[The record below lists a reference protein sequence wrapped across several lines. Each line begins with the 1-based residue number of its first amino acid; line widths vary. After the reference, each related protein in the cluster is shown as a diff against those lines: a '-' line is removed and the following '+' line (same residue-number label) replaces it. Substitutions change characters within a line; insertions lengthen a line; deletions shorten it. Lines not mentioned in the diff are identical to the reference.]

1 MPDNAPILS
10 VRNLSKRFGGLHAV
24 ESVSFDLMNGE
35 ILGLL
40 GPNGAGKTTC
50 FNMISGV
57 YTPTEG
63 TIHFRGRRTDGLE
76 PHEMA
81 ALGVGRTFQ
90 IVRPFAAMTVAEN
103 VMTALGQ
110 SNYTGLHALV
120 RAWNTRATRLRAVEL
135 LERVG
140 LAVLADRNSGQLPLG
155 DHRRLEIARSLALS
169 PKLLLLDESFSGLR
183 HEEIGVMERLIRSL
197 SESGISILL
206 IEHNM
211 KVAMSLSHRVVVLDH
226 GRKLAEGS
234 PADVASNPDVIE
246 AYLGKGGIT
255 DAAVGL

>member
-1 MPDNAPILS
+1 MPDNAPLLS

-57 YTPTEG
+57 YAPTEG

-81 ALGVGRTFQ
+81 GLGVGRTFQ
-90 IVRPFAAMTVAEN
+90 IVRPFASMTVAEN
-103 VMTALGQ
+103 VMTALGR
-110 SNYTGLHALV
+110 SNYTGLHALF
-120 RAWNTRATRLRAVEL
+120 RAWNTRTTRLRAMEL
-135 LERVG
+135 LEQVG
-140 LAVLADRNSGQLPLG
+140 LAPYADRNAGQLPLG
-155 DHRRLEIARSLALS
+155 DHRRLEIARALALS

-197 SESGISILL
+197 SGTGISILL

-211 KVAMSLSHRVVVLDH
+211 KVAMTLSHRVVVLDH

>member
-103 VMTALGQ
+103 VMTALGR

-120 RAWNTRATRLRAVEL
+120 RAWNTRAARLRAVVEKP
-135 LERVG
+135 R
-140 LAVLADRNSGQLPLG
+140 LADAPSRLG
-155 DHRRLEIARSLALS
+155 IVGRYI
-169 PKLLLLDESFSGLR
+169 
-183 HEEIGVMERLIRSL
+183 L
-197 SESGISILL
+197 SETIF
-206 IEHNM
+206 EHI
-211 KVAMSLSHRVVVLDH
+211 DQI
-226 GRKLAEGS
+226 
-234 PADVASNPDVIE
+234 PP
-246 AYLGKGGIT
+246 GKDGELQIT
-255 DAAVGL
+255 DALASQIASGETVWSYQFEGTRYDTGRPLGYIVANVAAALQREDLAAPLSARLNTLLAGGR

>member
-10 VRNLSKRFGGLHAV
+10 VRNLSKHFGGLHAV

-57 YTPTEG
+57 YAPTEG
-63 TIHFRGRRTDGLE
+63 TIHFQGRRTDGLE

-81 ALGVGRTFQ
+81 GLGVGRTFQ
-90 IVRPFAAMTVAEN
+90 IVRPFASMTVAEN

-120 RAWNTRATRLRAVEL
+120 RARNTRAARLRAVEL

-140 LAVLADRNSGQLPLG
+140 LASYADRNSGQLPLG

>member
-81 ALGVGRTFQ
+81 GLGVGRTFQ

-103 VMTALGQ
+103 VMTALGR

-120 RAWNTRATRLRAVEL
+120 RAWNTRTTRLRAVEL

-140 LAVLADRNSGQLPLG
+140 LASYADRNAGQLPLG
-155 DHRRLEIARSLALS
+155 DHRRLEIARALALS

>member
-57 YTPTEG
+57 YAPTEG
-63 TIHFRGRRTDGLE
+63 TIHFLGRRTDGLE

-81 ALGVGRTFQ
+81 GLGVGRTFQ
-90 IVRPFAAMTVAEN
+90 IVRPFASMTVAEN

-120 RAWNTRATRLRAVEL
+120 RAWNTRAARLRADRLDVFGC
-135 LERVG
+135 RAG
-140 LAVLADRNSGQLPLG
+140 QGAVRWRLCRIKTRGGRLYQTLGGGVWQRRHQNQCHLPRHHPHCHDGRNAQNPTYRQNSLRPLW
-155 DHRRLEIARSLALS
+155 
-169 PKLLLLDESFSGLR
+169 
-183 HEEIGVMERLIRSL
+183 
-197 SESGISILL
+197 
-206 IEHNM
+206 
-211 KVAMSLSHRVVVLDH
+211 
-226 GRKLAEGS
+226 
-234 PADVASNPDVIE
+234 
-246 AYLGKGGIT
+246 
-255 DAAVGL
+255 

>member
-120 RAWNTRATRLRAVEL
+120 RAWNTRTTRLRAVEL

-140 LAVLADRNSGQLPLG
+140 LASYADRNSGQLPLG

>member
-103 VMTALGQ
+103 VMTALGR

-120 RAWNTRATRLRAVEL
+120 RAWNTRTTRLRAVEL

>member
-10 VRNLSKRFGGLHAV
+10 VRNLSKHFGGLHAV

-81 ALGVGRTFQ
+81 GLGVGRTFQ

-103 VMTALGQ
+103 VMTALGR

-120 RAWNTRATRLRAVEL
+120 RAWNTRTTRLRAVEL

-140 LAVLADRNSGQLPLG
+140 LAVLADRNAGQLPLG

>member
-10 VRNLSKRFGGLHAV
+10 IRNLSKRFGGLHAV

-81 ALGVGRTFQ
+81 GLGVGRTFQ

-103 VMTALGQ
+103 VMTALGR

-120 RAWNTRATRLRAVEL
+120 RAWNTRTTRLRAVEL

-140 LAVLADRNSGQLPLG
+140 LASYADRNSGQLPLG

>member
-1 MPDNAPILS
+1 MPDNAPLLS
-10 VRNLSKRFGGLHAV
+10 IRNLSKRFGGLHAV
-24 ESVSFDLMNGE
+24 ESVSFDLMDGE

-57 YTPTEG
+57 YAPTEG

-81 ALGVGRTFQ
+81 GLGVGRTFQ
-90 IVRPFAAMTVAEN
+90 IVRPFATMTVAEN
-103 VMTALGQ
+103 VMTALGR

-120 RAWNTRATRLRAVEL
+120 RAWNTRATRLRAMEL
-135 LERVG
+135 LEQVG
-140 LAVLADRNSGQLPLG
+140 LAPYADRNAGQLPLG
-155 DHRRLEIARSLALS
+155 DHRRLEIARALALS

-197 SESGISILL
+197 SGTGISILL

-211 KVAMSLSHRVVVLDH
+211 KVAMTLSHRVVVLDH

>member
-120 RAWNTRATRLRAVEL
+120 RAWNTRTTRLRAVEL

-140 LAVLADRNSGQLPLG
+140 LAVLADRNAGQLPLG

>member
-103 VMTALGQ
+103 VMTALGR

-120 RAWNTRATRLRAVEL
+120 RAWNTRTTRLRAVEL

-140 LAVLADRNSGQLPLG
+140 LAVLADRNAGQLPLG

>member
-81 ALGVGRTFQ
+81 GFGVGRTFQ

-103 VMTALGQ
+103 VMTALGR

-120 RAWNTRATRLRAVEL
+120 RAWNTRTTRLRAVEL

-140 LAVLADRNSGQLPLG
+140 LASYADRNSGQLPLG

>member
-10 VRNLSKRFGGLHAV
+10 VRNLSKHFGGLHAV

-120 RAWNTRATRLRAVEL
+120 RAWNTRAARLRAVEL

-140 LAVLADRNSGQLPLG
+140 LASYADRNSGQLPLG

>member
-81 ALGVGRTFQ
+81 GLGVGRTFQ

-103 VMTALGQ
+103 VMTALGR

-120 RAWNTRATRLRAVEL
+120 RAWNTRTTRLRAVEL

-140 LAVLADRNSGQLPLG
+140 LASYADRNSGQLPLG

>member
-1 MPDNAPILS
+1 MPDNAPLLS
-10 VRNLSKRFGGLHAV
+10 IRNLSKRFGGLHAV
-24 ESVSFDLMNGE
+24 ESVSFDLMDGE

-57 YTPTEG
+57 YAPTEG
-63 TIHFRGRRTDGLE
+63 TIHFQGRRTDGLE

-81 ALGVGRTFQ
+81 GLGVGRTFQ

-103 VMTALGQ
+103 VMTALGR

-120 RAWNTRATRLRAVEL
+120 RAWNTRATRLRAMEL
-135 LERVG
+135 LEQVG
-140 LAVLADRNSGQLPLG
+140 LASYADRNAGQLPLG

-197 SESGISILL
+197 SGSGISILL

-211 KVAMSLSHRVVVLDH
+211 KVAMTLSHRVVVLDH

>member
-10 VRNLSKRFGGLHAV
+10 VRNLSKHFGGLHAV

-81 ALGVGRTFQ
+81 GFGVGRTFQ

-120 RAWNTRATRLRAVEL
+120 RAWNTRAARLRAVEL

-140 LAVLADRNSGQLPLG
+140 LASYADRNSGQLPLG

>member
-81 ALGVGRTFQ
+81 GLGVGRTFQ

-103 VMTALGQ
+103 VMTALGR

-120 RAWNTRATRLRAVEL
+120 RAWNTRTTRLRAVEL

>member
-10 VRNLSKRFGGLHAV
+10 VRNLSKHFGGLHAV

-103 VMTALGQ
+103 VMTALGR

-120 RAWNTRATRLRAVEL
+120 RAWNTRTTRLRAVEL

-140 LAVLADRNSGQLPLG
+140 LASYADRNSGQLPLG

>member
-81 ALGVGRTFQ
+81 GLGVGRTFQ

-103 VMTALGQ
+103 VMTALGR

-120 RAWNTRATRLRAVEL
+120 RAWNTRTTRLRAVEL

-140 LAVLADRNSGQLPLG
+140 LAVLADRNAGQLPLG

>member
-10 VRNLSKRFGGLHAV
+10 VRNLSKHFGGLHAV

-120 RAWNTRATRLRAVEL
+120 RAWNTRAARLRAVEL

-140 LAVLADRNSGQLPLG
+140 LAVLADRNAGQLPLG

-197 SESGISILL
+197 SGSGISILL

>member
-10 VRNLSKRFGGLHAV
+10 VRNLSKHFGGLHAV

>member
-10 VRNLSKRFGGLHAV
+10 VRNLSKHFGGLHAV

-81 ALGVGRTFQ
+81 GFGVGRTFQ

-103 VMTALGQ
+103 VMTALGR

-120 RAWNTRATRLRAVEL
+120 RAWNTRTTRLRAVEL

-140 LAVLADRNSGQLPLG
+140 LAVLADRNAGQLPLG

>member
-110 SNYTGLHALV
+110 SNYTGLHALI
-120 RAWNTRATRLRAVEL
+120 RAWNTRATRLRAMEL

-140 LAVLADRNSGQLPLG
+140 LAVLADRNAGQLPLG

>member
-120 RAWNTRATRLRAVEL
+120 RAWNTRAARLRAVEL

-140 LAVLADRNSGQLPLG
+140 LAVLADRNAGQLPLG

-197 SESGISILL
+197 SGSGISILL

-211 KVAMSLSHRVVVLDH
+211 KVAMTLSHRVVVLDH

>member
-10 VRNLSKRFGGLHAV
+10 VRNLSKHFGGLHAV

-81 ALGVGRTFQ
+81 GLGVGRTFQ

-103 VMTALGQ
+103 VMTALGR

-120 RAWNTRATRLRAVEL
+120 RAWNTRTTRLRAVEL

-140 LAVLADRNSGQLPLG
+140 LASYADRNSGQLPLG

-197 SESGISILL
+197 SGTGISILL

-211 KVAMSLSHRVVVLDH
+211 KVAMTLSHRVVVLDH

>member
-40 GPNGAGKTTC
+40 GPNGAGTTTS

-81 ALGVGRTFQ
+81 GFGVGRTFQ

-103 VMTALGQ
+103 VMTALGR

-120 RAWNTRATRLRAVEL
+120 RAWNTRTTRLRAVEL
-135 LERVG
+135 LEWVG
-140 LAVLADRNSGQLPLG
+140 LAVLADRNAGQLPLG